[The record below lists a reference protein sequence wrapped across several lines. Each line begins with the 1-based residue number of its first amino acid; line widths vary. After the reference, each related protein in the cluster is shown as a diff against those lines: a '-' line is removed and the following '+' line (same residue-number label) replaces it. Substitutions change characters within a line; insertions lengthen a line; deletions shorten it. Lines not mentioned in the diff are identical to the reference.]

1 MDCRVCSEQIRKSV
15 VAVYFDETGV
25 GHASDETGLR
35 NAGDETG
42 SAPHGKETGP
52 RHTAT

>member
-35 NAGDETG
+35 HAGD
-42 SAPHGKETGP
+42 ETGP
-52 RHTAT
+52 RHTATQARRG